1 MDQIELPVGDK
12 DNGVHGSIGLD
23 HHVVDVQ
30 VALGEAKAAT
40 ERPSSLLVSV
50 LRLQALI
57 KQLVCLLTER
67 SLTKKTAGGREGVR
81 IECSIVESSKVA
93 RRQVSTTELLAAA
106 GQGSS
111 LRRWTRVSFFEL
123 LLRVGGT
130 RWVDVIV

>member
-1 MDQIELPVGDK
+1 MPVGDK

-40 ERPSSLLVSV
+40 ERPPSLLVSV

-57 KQLVCLLTER
+57 KKLVCLLTER

-81 IECSIVESSKVA
+81 IEFSIVESSKVA
-93 RRQVSTTELLAAA
+93 RRQVSTTELFAAA

-111 LRRWTRVSFFEL
+111 FRR
-123 LLRVGGT
+123 
-130 RWVDVIV
+130 